1 MLCLC
6 AVTLVW
12 WMRLCS
18 ADKQAGAVEPDC
30 HKTASVTAGPG
41 PPHTGLC
48 ICLCPGFDSR
58 IPVLQEEDQPA
69 SSHLLPP
76 PPPLPPPPYLQRTGG
91 GPGLQVFNER
101 SRTLRG
107 HYFSFF
113 VCFWS
118 WFCSWC
124 VLHLV

>member
-18 ADKQAGAVEPDC
+18 ADKQAGAGEPDC
-30 HKTASVTAGPG
+30 HKNASVTAGPG

-48 ICLCPGFDSR
+48 ICFCPGFDSR

-69 SSHLLPP
+69 SSHLPPP

-107 HYFSFF
+107 HYFYFF